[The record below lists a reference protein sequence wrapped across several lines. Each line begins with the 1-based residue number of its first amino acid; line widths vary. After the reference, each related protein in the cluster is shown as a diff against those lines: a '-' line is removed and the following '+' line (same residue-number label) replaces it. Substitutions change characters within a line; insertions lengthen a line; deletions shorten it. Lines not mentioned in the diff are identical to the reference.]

1 MIIEL
6 DIGMVRI
13 SVRMLPN
20 YPQQS
25 IYSRSHS
32 WATCRLSKV
41 CVHANVGGSFRELRH
56 ITGFDR

>member
-1 MIIEL
+1 MVMIIEL

-32 WATCRLSKV
+32 WAMYQR
-41 CVHANVGGSFRELRH
+41 
-56 ITGFDR
+56 